1 MLPEDIEGIT
11 SSLAGPGP
19 GQRRRVEFGGESDGE
34 SESDSEGDES
44 DDDEDDDDGGK
55 GRQVLTRKNNKQ
67 KRKTTR
73 GKQLSKRGE

>member
-1 MLPEDIEGIT
+1 MLPEDVEGIT
-11 SSLAGPGP
+11 SSLAGQ
-19 GQRRRVEFGGESDGE
+19 GQRRKVEFGESDGE

-44 DDDEDDDDGGK
+44 NDDDDDEGE

>member
-1 MLPEDIEGIT
+1 MLPEDVEGIT

-19 GQRRRVEFGGESDGE
+19 GQRRRVEFGESDGE

-44 DDDEDDDDGGK
+44 NDDDDDKGE